1 MKETWKEALKVAW
14 VEVKA
19 WLLALAANLWE
30 DYLKDKLKEQIDALI
45 VRGVNLAHTYHK
57 SEDYNKKK
65 EAVFD
70 FIFKNIQL
78 PIVLKPFK
86 GLIKAILS
94 SNIEKQIDKM
104 LGLADGLVDKIG

>member
-14 VEVKA
+14 VEIKA

-30 DYLKDKLKEQIDALI
+30 DYLKDKLREQINSLI
-45 VRGVNLAHTYHK
+45 VRGVNLAHTYHE
-57 SEDYNKKK
+57 SEDYKKKK
-65 EAVFD
+65 EGVFD

-94 SNIEKQIDKM
+94 NNIEKQIDKAF
-104 LGLADGLVDKIG
+104 GVADNIVKKL